1 MAAQELITILERTV
15 SGTQADLETARNYL
29 ARAAEQNLPEL
40 LKQLS
45 DILITAANNPKA
57 RAQAALQ
64 LKNALHSRDE
74 ASRLANQERW
84 LQIPEAARA
93 HIKLNCFNALG
104 TENSKPSQAAQ
115 CVGYIAC
122 AEIPRSQWRDVID
135 RLVSNVTTMGAGD
148 SIREASLEA
157 LGYICQDIDS
167 DVLVPQSN
175 VILTALVYGMRKE
188 ETNDDVRL
196 AATTAMLNSLE
207 FTKNNFQNDSERH
220 YIMQV
225 VCEATQSANLKIQV
239 AALQNLVKIL
249 SLYYDHMEYYMGPAL
264 FAITMEAMR
273 SNQDEI
279 ALQGIE
285 FWSNVCDEE
294 YELQILQQEAQEQN
308 RQPERVSRYYA
319 RGALPYLVPVLL
331 QRLTMQE
338 ESDDDDD
345 WNPCKAAG
353 VCLMLLSN
361 CAENAVVQHV
371 FPFVSENIKHP
382 KWQHREA
389 AVMAFGSM
397 LEGPDVTT
405 IKSIAEQAVPFLIEL
420 LRDPVVAVRDTT
432 AWTIGRIFEFVS
444 QAVMSDELLRAV
456 GGALVQGLTDVP
468 RVATNICWSFS
479 SLARAA
485 YEHAQSSEDED
496 ETPNTY
502 LLSPFF
508 DEIVNKLIQT
518 TDRPDGNQSNLRNA
532 AYEALME
539 MIRHSPKDCYVTVQ
553 KTTLTVLDRLN
564 RVITAENHSSNANER
579 VQISDLQSLLCATLQ
594 SVLRKMHPN
603 DAPLISD
610 PIMQALL
617 QMLKSHGGKGGA
629 VQEDALVAIGT
640 LVEVLG
646 LNFCK
651 YVDHVLPFVYAA
663 LNNHAEYQI
672 CAAAVGVVADLSR
685 ALTDK
690 LTPYCDQIMQH
701 LLTCLNN
708 DKLHRTVKPQILSA
722 FGDIALAIG
731 IHFQKYLEHVLNTL
745 GQACRAQVAKND
757 YDMIEYL
764 NELREA
770 CLTAYTGII
779 QGLRNSVRAGTDG
792 NTSQNPGGPPELQ
805 MITNQLPFI
814 ISFLEAIARDS
825 NKSENL
831 VGGAIGLIGDLVTSY
846 GQAVLPYIDR
856 EPFEKLFAEGK
867 RSKLMKTKTLANW
880 ATKEIRKLKSN

>member
-1 MAAQELITILERTV
+1 MITR
-15 SGTQADLETARNYL
+15 ARK
-29 ARAAEQNLPEL
+29 AC
-40 LKQLS
+40 
-45 DILITAANNPKA
+45 IT
-57 RAQAALQ
+57 
-64 LKNALHSRDE
+64 
-74 ASRLANQERW
+74 
-84 LQIPEAARA
+84 
-93 HIKLNCFNALG
+93 
-104 TENSKPSQAAQ
+104 
-115 CVGYIAC
+115 
-122 AEIPRSQWRDVID
+122 
-135 RLVSNVTTMGAGD
+135 
-148 SIREASLEA
+148 
-157 LGYICQDIDS
+157 
-167 DVLVPQSN
+167 
-175 VILTALVYGMRKE
+175 
-188 ETNDDVRL
+188 
-196 AATTAMLNSLE
+196 
-207 FTKNNFQNDSERH
+207 
-220 YIMQV
+220 
-225 VCEATQSANLKIQV
+225 
-239 AALQNLVKIL
+239 
-249 SLYYDHMEYYMGPAL
+249 
-264 FAITMEAMR
+264 
-273 SNQDEI
+273 
-279 ALQGIE
+279 
-285 FWSNVCDEE
+285 
-294 YELQILQQEAQEQN
+294 
-308 RQPERVSRYYA
+308 
-319 RGALPYLVPVLL
+319 
-331 QRLTMQE
+331 
-338 ESDDDDD
+338 
-345 WNPCKAAG
+345 
-353 VCLMLLSN
+353 
-361 CAENAVVQHV
+361 
-371 FPFVSENIKHP
+371 
-382 KWQHREA
+382 
-389 AVMAFGSM
+389 
-397 LEGPDVTT
+397 
-405 IKSIAEQAVPFLIEL
+405 
-420 LRDPVVAVRDTT
+420 
-432 AWTIGRIFEFVS
+432 
-444 QAVMSDELLRAV
+444 
-456 GGALVQGLTDVP
+456 
-468 RVATNICWSFS
+468 SF
-479 SLARAA
+479 
-485 YEHAQSSEDED
+485 
-496 ETPNTY
+496 
-502 LLSPFF
+502 FF
-508 DEIVNKLIQT
+508 
-518 TDRPDGNQSNLRNA
+518 
-532 AYEALME
+532 
-539 MIRHSPKDCYVTVQ
+539 HFF
-553 KTTLTVLDRLN
+553 
-564 RVITAENHSSNANER
+564 
-579 VQISDLQSLLCATLQ
+579 Q

-640 LVEVLG
+640 LVEGSLLDAFIFLFHFVEIQFYLLVLG

>member
-1 MAAQELITILERTV
+1 MAAQELIAILERTV
-15 SGTQADLETARNYL
+15 TGSQTELEHARRFL
-29 ARAAEQNLPEL
+29 EEAAERNLPEL

-45 DILITAANNPKA
+45 DILINATNNLIA

-64 LKNALHSRDE
+64 LKNALYSRE
-74 ASRLANQERW
+74 ESLKSAYQERW
-84 LQIPEAARA
+84 LRIPDDARA
-93 HIKLNCFNALG
+93 HIKTNCFNALG

-122 AEIPRSQWRDVID
+122 AEIPRGQWQDVIE
-135 RLVSNVTTMGAGD
+135 RLVANVTTVGRPD
-148 SIREASLEA
+148 PVREASLEA

-167 DVLVPQSN
+167 DVLIPQSN

-188 ETNDDVRL
+188 ETNDNVRL

-225 VCEATQSANLKIQV
+225 VCEATQSSNLKIQV

-264 FAITMEAMR
+264 FAITMDAMR
-273 SNQDEI
+273 SNHDEI

-294 YELQILQQEAQEQN
+294 YELQIIQQEYQDQN
-308 RQPERVSRYYA
+308 RQPERISRYYA

-338 ESDDDDD
+338 ENEDDDD

-361 CAENAVVQHV
+361 CAENAIVQHV

-389 AVMAFGSM
+389 AVMAFGSI
-397 LEGPDVTT
+397 LEGPDVTN
-405 IKSIAEQAVPFLIEL
+405 IKSIAEQAIPFLIEL
-420 LRDPVVAVRDTT
+420 LADQTVAVRDTT
-432 AWTIGRIFEFVS
+432 AWTLGRIFEFVP
-444 QAVMSDELLRAV
+444 QAVMNDALLRAV
-456 GGALVQGLTDVP
+456 GSALVQRLNDSP

-485 YEHAQSSEDED
+485 YDNAQRPDDDD

-508 DEIVNKLIQT
+508 DEIVNNLIQT

-564 RVITAENHSSNANER
+564 RVIAAESQASNPNDR

-603 DAPLISD
+603 DAPLISA

-617 QMLKSHGGKGGA
+617 QMLESNKGKGGA

-646 LNFCK
+646 MNFLQ
-651 YVDHVLPFVYAA
+651 YVDVVLPYIYQA

-672 CAAAVGVVADLSR
+672 CSAAVGVIGDLSR
-685 ALTDK
+685 SLADR
-690 LTPYCDQIMQH
+690 LTPYCDQIMSQ

-708 DKLHRTVKPQILSA
+708 DKLHRSVKTQILST

-731 IHFQKYLEHVLNTL
+731 GNFKKYLEHVLNTL
-745 GQACRAQVAKND
+745 NQACRAQVSKND
-757 YDMIEYL
+757 YDMIDYL
-764 NELREA
+764 NDLREA
-770 CLTAYTGII
+770 CLSSYTGII
-779 QGLRNSVRAGTDG
+779 QGLRSSANET
-792 NTSQNPGGPPELQ
+792 NPAAALADLQ
-805 MITNQLPFI
+805 LVTAQLPFI
-814 ISFLEAIARDS
+814 VQFLETIARDT
-825 NKSENL
+825 NKSDSIISA
-831 VGGAIGLIGDLVTSY
+831 AIGLIGDLVTSY
-846 GQAVLPYIDR
+846 GAAMLQFVER
-856 EPFEKLFAEGK
+856 EPFERLLNDGK
-867 RSKLMKTKTLANW
+867 RSKVMKTKTLATW
-880 ATKEIRKLKSN
+880 AIKEIRKLKNN